1 MKVIV
6 IMSFYEIQFYEN
18 QYVKGNWENYPSKSF
33 LCEQIDMVRT
43 DQILP
48 STMMFYQDHIPRWA
62 SENLPKLKPKQFS

>member
-43 DQILP
+43 VSNLAFNYDVLSRPHTKVGLREP
-48 STMMFYQDHIPRWA
+48 SKT
-62 SENLPKLKPKQFS
+62 

>member
-18 QYVKGNWENYPSKSF
+18 QYIKGNWENYPSKSF

-48 STMMFYQDHIPRWA
+48 STKMFY
-62 SENLPKLKPKQFS
+62 